1 VAHDQGRSLYDDVFV
16 KERFDAA
23 NLPVPDDQLVLGVAG
38 RRLNLALALHYLDTA
53 IAIACRHGLGSGWR
67 ALPIHEWY
75 ARAQGVRAALGLA
88 RDGETP
94 GLRSSDIA
102 DPAHMLGHAIVPQ
115 SATGTT
121 HSDNLC
127 SVSDKTP
134 RDISKSDTESQ
145 RQTVARQDANSHDER
160 LLFSKLFAQSLD
172 MRAEEGRVLYLV
184 EIPWR
189 RVR

>member
-1 VAHDQGRSLYDDVFV
+1 MMPKRHDTCLRGRVTGMSAWNQALIHLERARELLVAHDQGRSLYDDVFV

-127 SVSDKTP
+127 SVSDKRSRP
-134 RDISKSDTESQ
+134 SSWC
-145 RQTVARQDANSHDER
+145 N
-160 LLFSKLFAQSLD
+160 FLD
-172 MRAEEGRVLYLV
+172 GLRS
-184 EIPWR
+184 
-189 RVR
+189 